1 MASLLAGR
9 DPDLAELVAAWD
21 RVTRGTPQLVT
32 VLAETGIG
40 KTRLV
45 QAFYEWLNVHQDPA
59 HYWPDTLGH
68 DGNSLRVNPV
78 FDAEAS
84 PDVEIPWLWLALRF
98 VNPAGRN
105 LAPGWQLSQALAE
118 LRPHV
123 RPLLRAELRRELG
136 INVALEVAGTVAN
149 ALAMNIPGAVISIWN
164 LLRNLQRE
172 RRQTAASEHNVA
184 SEVAAQRRDLAAQ
197 LREFLAATLDPGVG
211 GMHHVPVVLFLDDA
225 HWADIYSLEFVEAL
239 FRDAQAKRWRLLVVC
254 THWEREWHEQQAR
267 ATRGSQSP
275 DSLAE
280 LVARNPELS
289 ASWRPHVL
297 GGLGAPALADL
308 ARRKLPGLGE
318 GQFATIAGWVEGNP
332 QLLEDLL
339 QVLRGNAR
347 WFVDHDVTRAL
358 TAEGERRFERLLTR
372 TSHHAIVQQRFDML
386 PEDLRDVLAVAST
399 QGMRFVAALAAEAAR
414 RTEGMEPASVLGL
427 LETAH
432 RPLAVIEPASRDA
445 REFRHRAVFEIARGR
460 FADDHDAE
468 QRLAFDR
475 HVRDILAEWLAADS
489 PGQLDA
495 VSEEQLL
502 RLAHAQ
508 FADDGPAGGPD
519 WLPARLRAEL
529 RLLDVYDRRALFG
542 ASARMAESVL
552 ATLGEIVRHGIE
564 LHAELPLARF
574 LLQGAT
580 VLIRSGRYSEVQAYA
595 ALLERN
601 YEALFAAGASR
612 LTCRGLVYH
621 LCAVAATGLQQ
632 PDRALGYLDAQTKS
646 LETLRRAVED
656 AGRWSSGLHDDFE
669 RQRALIAM
677 SRAGLLVQSNR
688 VAEAWRE
695 QGAAIGILES
705 LRARL
710 APPGSWT
717 DADDLILGSAYY
729 TRVSLRL
736 ERGDSIRVLADL
748 DTVIATLAGADEP
761 SRDQVVFLAA
771 NRVCRAGLRR
781 YVGDPQGAIDDCTAA
796 IECLKGLAA
805 EVGPVA
811 DWNPAALAILACAH
825 SDRALLHR
833 ERNACR
839 DAMAD
844 HDPAIAALEA
854 LRASLAGGGNWLPA
868 YSERLCEEY
877 ARRGRTRFEFGDADG
892 AIDDNR
898 KALAL
903 IDQAS
908 RGSAA
913 ESGGSIVL
921 RRLHAHAHAGMS
933 VACRALG
940 RDTECIAH
948 AGEEVS
954 TLLELKS
961 LLAPRGKWSA
971 QDEHNLAV
979 AYIHRS
985 AAPTRMP
992 VNAVPAIADATLA
1005 IRLLETV
1012 SQAQEHPALVLG
1024 ACRRSLEDAL
1034 RMLSAWQALA
1044 GDAAGSASSA
1054 ARADQ
1059 LHDG

>member
-21 RVTRGTPQLVT
+21 RATGGTPQLVT

-45 QAFYEWLNVHQDPA
+45 QAFYEWLNVHQDPE

-68 DGNSLRVNPV
+68 DGNSLRVNPI
-78 FDAEAS
+78 FDTEGI
-84 PDVEIPWLWLALRF
+84 PDAEIPWLWLALRF
-98 VNPAGRN
+98 VDPGGRN
-105 LAPGWQLSQALAE
+105 VAPGWQLSQSLAE

-136 INVALEVAGTVAN
+136 IDVALEVAGTVAN
-149 ALAMNIPGAVISIWN
+149 ALTMNLPGAVISIWN
-164 LLRNLQRE
+164 LLRHLQDE
-172 RRQTAASEHNVA
+172 RRQTAASERNVA
-184 SEVAAQRRDLAAQ
+184 AEVAEQRRDLAAQ
-197 LREFLAATLDPGVG
+197 LRAFLAATLDPGVR

-225 HWADIYSLEFVEAL
+225 HWADVYSLEFVDAL
-239 FRDAQAKRWRLLVVC
+239 FRDAQAKRWPLLVIC

-267 ATRGSQSP
+267 ATVGPQAP
-275 DSLAE
+275 GSLAE
-280 LVARNPELS
+280 LVARNPGLS
-289 ASWRPHVL
+289 ASWKPRVL
-297 GGLGAPALADL
+297 GGLGAPALAEI
-308 ARRKLPGLGE
+308 ARSMLPGLGE
-318 GQFATIAGWVEGNP
+318 GQLAAIAGWVGGNP

-358 TAEGERRFERLLTR
+358 SAEGERRFERLLTR
-372 TSHHAIVQQRFDML
+372 TSHHALVQQRFDML
-386 PEDLRDVLAVAST
+386 PESLRDVLSVAST

-414 RTEGMEPASVLGL
+414 RTEGMEPASVLSL
-427 LETAH
+427 LQTAH
-432 RPLAVIEPASRDA
+432 RPLAIIEPASRDA

-460 FADDHDAE
+460 FADSHDE
-468 QRLAFDR
+468 QQQLVFEG
-475 HVRDILAEWLAADS
+475 HVRDILAEWLTADA
-489 PGQLDA
+489 PGELEPVA
-495 VSEEQLL
+495 EEQLL

-508 FADDGPAGGPD
+508 FAGDGPDGGPD
-519 WLPARLRAEL
+519 RLPARLRAEL
-529 RLLDVYDRRALFG
+529 RLLDVYERRALYG
-542 ASARMAESVL
+542 ASAAMAESVI

-564 LHAELPLARF
+564 LHAELPLARL
-574 LLQGAT
+574 LLQGGT
-580 VLIRSGRYSEVQAYA
+580 VLIRSGRYSAAQAYA

-601 YEALFAAGASR
+601 DEALFARGVSR

-632 PDRALGYLDAQTKS
+632 PDRALESLDAQSRS
-646 LETLRRAVED
+646 LDALRRAVEE

-677 SRAGLLVQSNR
+677 SRAGQLVQSNR
-688 VAEAWRE
+688 VAEAWHE
-695 QGAAIGILES
+695 QGAAIRILES

-710 APPGSWT
+710 APLGSWT
-717 DADDLILGSAYY
+717 DADDLLLGAAYY

-736 ERGDSIRVLADL
+736 ERGDSIRVLAEL
-748 DTVIATLAGADEP
+748 DNVIATLAGTDEP

-796 IECLKGLAA
+796 IECLEGLAA

-825 SDRALLHR
+825 SDRGLLHR

-839 DAMAD
+839 DAQAD
-844 HDPAIAALEA
+844 HDSAIAGLEA
-854 LRASLAGGGNWLPA
+854 LRAKLAGRGNWLPA
-868 YSERLCEEY
+868 YSQRLCEEY
-877 ARRGRTRFEFGDADG
+877 ARRGRTRFELGDADG

-898 KALAL
+898 KALEL

-913 ESGGSIVL
+913 DSGGRIVL
-921 RRLHAHAHAGMS
+921 RRLHAHTHAGLS

-940 RDTECIAH
+940 RDAECSAH

-961 LLAPRGKWSA
+961 LLVPQGKWSA

-985 AAPTRMP
+985 AAPARLP
-992 VNAVPAIADATLA
+992 VNAVPAITDTTLA

-1012 SQAQEHPALVLG
+1012 VQAQDHPALVLR

-1034 RMLSAWQALA
+1034 RMLSEWQALA

-1054 ARADQ
+1054 ARADEFR
-1059 LHDG
+1059 DA